1 VASDSAGSRC
11 GEPGSEAIVICVGTG
26 GRSVVECSSPRAILA
41 AIAADRGM
49 VEWLWVV
56 ALGGIGGLSDVA
68 ARFRRKQ
75 AKARGMIS
83 R

>member
-1 VASDSAGSRC
+1 
-11 GEPGSEAIVICVGTG
+11 
-26 GRSVVECSSPRAILA
+26 
-41 AIAADRGM
+41 

-56 ALGGIGGLSDVA
+56 ALGGIGGMSDVA

-75 AKARGMIS
+75 AKAPGMKS

>member
-1 VASDSAGSRC
+1 MLVSAGESGGDRSR
-11 GEPGSEAIVICVGTG
+11 S
-26 GRSVVECSSPRAILA
+26 R
-41 AIAADRGM
+41 DGM

-56 ALGGIGGLSDVA
+56 ALGGIGGMSDVA

-75 AKARGMIS
+75 AKAPGMKS